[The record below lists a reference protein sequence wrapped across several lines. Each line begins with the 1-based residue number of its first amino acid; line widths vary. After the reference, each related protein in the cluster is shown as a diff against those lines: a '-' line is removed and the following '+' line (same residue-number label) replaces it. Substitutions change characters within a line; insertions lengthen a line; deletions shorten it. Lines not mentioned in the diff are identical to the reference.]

1 MFFFLLV
8 LFSFFFLL
16 ALETKRK
23 KMNKVVLECINKSDA
38 IASLRFILFRLCN
51 QRLLRSF
58 TSFHSQRRLSIVTPL
73 VLLNASPYRTDFV
86 FRSAPF
92 RRLNA
97 SPYRTDFV
105 FNLGKYISFF
115 SKTYITIAN
124 VICNEVYQNV

>member
-1 MFFFLLV
+1 MHSSFARARFV
-8 LFSFFFLL
+8 LCAKLFACHIRTSHTKGSL
-16 ALETKRK
+16 ALKQCSRTSFR
-23 KMNKVVLECINKSDA
+23 
-38 IASLRFILFRLCN
+38 ASLDFVFRSA
-51 QRLLRSF
+51 R
-58 TSFHSQRRLSIVTPL
+58 

-86 FRSAPF
+86 LRSAPF
-92 RRLNA
+92 RRLNAAVIGSTDFVFRSARVLLNA